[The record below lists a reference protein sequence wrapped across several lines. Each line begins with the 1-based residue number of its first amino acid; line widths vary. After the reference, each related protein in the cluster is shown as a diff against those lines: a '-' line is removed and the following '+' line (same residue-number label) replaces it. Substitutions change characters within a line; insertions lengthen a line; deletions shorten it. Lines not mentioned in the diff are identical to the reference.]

1 MTLEKYISEAISHG
15 WHKSPDTDTYT
26 SFPPNRM
33 AKDAIINWLTVNG
46 FKEVA
51 ATQDGPGTDVFRNYI
66 LRNEKGYQLGPYGN
80 DCMEQYILF
89 YDGEEMFLIFTS
101 SAKDLLQKHRQ
112 EPVSYLKRPSLGKC
126 EFKFFK
132 YISLKYI
139 QKYFES
145 K

>member
-15 WHKSPDTDTYT
+15 WHKSPDNDTYT

-46 FKEVA
+46 FKEVGV
-51 ATQDGPGTDVFRNYI
+51 TQDGPAFDVLRNYI
-66 LRNEKGYQLGPYGN
+66 LHGEKSYQLGPYGN
-80 DCMEQYILF
+80 DCMEQYIIF

-101 SAKDLLQKHRQ
+101 SAKDLLQHKQ
-112 EPVSYLKRPSLGKC
+112 EPVSCLKRPNGSNC